1 MEIRF
6 TKEQYEDLVKLVYL
20 GTWMVNAF
28 RTDDRVKKFDALEQH
43 ILSYFKEFGLKQSII
58 YDNDL
63 KEYFV
68 AKELEEG
75 ELDQH
80 IDDYNNENFWDELIY
95 RLARRDLIREY
106 GEDKVTKMSW
116 RERLE
121 KETPFIG
128 KYEKEFEEHGIER
141 IEAQG

>member
-28 RTDDRVKKFDALEQH
+28 RTDDRVKKFDELEQY

-75 ELDQH
+75 ELDQY
-80 IDDYNNENFWDELIY
+80 IDDYNNDNFWDELIY

-106 GEDKVTKMSW
+106 GEDKVTKMTW
-116 RERLE
+116 QERLE
-121 KETPFIG
+121 KEAPFIE
-128 KYEKEFEEHGIER
+128 KYEEEFEEHGIER